1 MGVALHAGD
10 DMRLFLG
17 PLSLCHP
24 GLFMHLSIAPSP
36 PSIMRCRPVPISM
49 RLFIITSEPGLGRAH
64 AAQFVFLNASGTSR
78 TSPEALGPA
87 PEPLLAE
94 DVSPPVSSR

>member
-1 MGVALHAGD
+1 
-10 DMRLFLG
+10 MR
-17 PLSLCHP
+17 CHP
-24 GLFMHLSIAPSP
+24 VPVSMWLFS
-36 PSIMRCRPVPISM
+36 
-49 RLFIITSEPGLGRAH
+49 TSEPGLGRAH

-94 DVSPPVSSR
+94 DVSQPVSSR